1 MLIRIR
7 LVTLLFVIVFILLV
21 IRLFSWQILRGGEL
35 SSLARGQHQSG
46 EIIPSTRGNILA
58 ADGSWL
64 VAKGEAW
71 LISASIPDLKG
82 EPRRIA
88 EKLAPF
94 FTEDPSDRVAL
105 LTEIDRIISL
115 LTKKESVW
123 IPLKHKVSGEI
134 KRNIEAL
141 KIPGI
146 SFEEEDIRVYPEA
159 SAAAHLLGFVGKS
172 EAGDDIGYFGLEGYY
187 NLALSGKPG
196 FSSHEKDARG
206 IPILLGNSSEISA
219 ITGVDLVT
227 HLDKTIQLLLD
238 KRLLEGI
245 QKYGAKGGTA
255 IVANPQTG
263 AILGMSSYPS
273 YEPAKYWNYGDEFF
287 KNPAISETFE
297 PGSVF
302 KILVMAAA
310 LDAGAVQPETICDI
324 CSGPLKVDKYYIETW
339 NKKYRPNSDMTTI
352 IVNSDNVGMAFV
364 AQKLGAD
371 KLYDYLD
378 SFGIGK
384 KTDIDLQGEDVVPLR
399 ERGTWNIVDLSTA
412 GFGQGVAVTPIQLIK
427 AASAIANG
435 GLVVTPQVV
444 AKLQGESWE
453 ETIKPQIGK
462 RVLSEKTTDE
472 VKAMMVEAAKSGESK
487 WTNLAGFNVAG
498 KTGTAQIPIAGHY
511 DAEKTIASFIGFA
524 PADKPK
530 FIMLVTLKEPQ
541 SSPWAS
547 ETAAPLWY
555 SIAKDLFPYLGIQP
569 E

>member
-1 MLIRIR
+1 MLTRIR
-7 LVTLLFVIVFILLV
+7 LVTLLFIVVLILLV
-21 IRLFSWQILRGGEL
+21 VRLFSWQILRGGEL
-35 SSLARGQHQSG
+35 SNLARGQYQSG
-46 EIIPSTRGNILA
+46 QIIPSSRGNILA

-71 LISASIPDLKG
+71 LVSASLPDLEG

-94 FTEDPSDRVAL
+94 FIEENNRTSL
-105 LTEIDRIISL
+105 LNEIDRIVAL

-123 IPLKHKVSGEI
+123 VPLKHKVSGEV

-141 KIPGI
+141 KIPSI
-146 SFEEEDIRVYPEA
+146 SFEKEDIRIYPEA
-159 SAAAHLLGFVGKS
+159 STAAQLLGFVGKS
-172 EAGDDIGYFGLEGYY
+172 ESGEDIGYFGLEGYY
-187 NLALSGKPG
+187 NLPLSGKPG
-196 FSSHEKDARG
+196 FSSQEKDARG

-219 ITGVDLVT
+219 ITGVDLIT
-227 HLDKTIQLLLD
+227 HIDKTIQLLLE
-238 KRLLEGI
+238 KRLSEGI
-245 QKYGAKGGTA
+245 GKYGAKGGTA
-255 IVANPQTG
+255 IVANPETG

-273 YEPAKYWNYGDEFF
+273 YEPAEYWNYGDEFF
-287 KNPAISETFE
+287 RNPAISETFE

-310 LDAGAVQPETICDI
+310 LDAGAVQPDTICDT
-324 CSGPLKVDKYYIETW
+324 CDGPLKVDKYLIETW
-339 NKKYRPNSDMTTI
+339 NQKYRPDSDMTTI

-378 SFGIGK
+378 NFGIGK
-384 KTDIDLQGEDVVPLR
+384 KTDIDLQGEDAISLR
-399 ERGTWNIVDLSTA
+399 KRGTWNIVDLSTA
-412 GFGQGVAVTPIQLIK
+412 GFGQGVAVTPIQLVK
-427 AASAIANG
+427 AASVIANG
-435 GLVVTPQVV
+435 GVIVTPQVV
-444 AKLQGESWE
+444 AKLQGEGWE
-453 ETIKPQIGK
+453 EAIKPQVGK
-462 RVLSEKTTDE
+462 RVLSEKTTE
-472 VKAMMVEAAKSGESK
+472 EIKAMMVEAAKSGESK

-511 DAEKTIASFIGFA
+511 DAEKTIASFVGFA